1 MWFLTVEKADISLY
15 LFINRTVLISM
26 KTITYESLQA
36 EHAWMIVSDQLQQR
50 NNMLAKSISHME
62 RNPKELPMASRLIIL
77 RYHLKMSLR
86 QLTQEARQ
94 LGTHP
99 QRVSQLASQW
109 QHVHQLFFLLRQI
122 DNELGRAT
130 TENATL
136 RSWLESLEGRVYR
149 SALVHLN

>member
-1 MWFLTVEKADISLY
+1 ME
-15 LFINRTVLISM
+15 N
-26 KTITYESLQA
+26 ITYHSLQA

-62 RNPKELPMASRLIIL
+62 RNPGDLPMASRLIML

-94 LGTHP
+94 QKKTAQQGN
-99 QRVSQLASQW
+99 RLAEQW
-109 QHVHQLFFLLRQI
+109 MHVHQLFFLLRQI

-130 TENATL
+130 MENTLL

>member
-1 MWFLTVEKADISLY
+1 
-15 LFINRTVLISM
+15 M
-26 KTITYESLQA
+26 KTITYNSLQA

-50 NNMLAKSISHME
+50 NNVLAKSISHME
-62 RNPKELPMASRLIIL
+62 RSQTELPMASRLITL

-94 LGTHP
+94 QKQTIP
-99 QRVSQLASQW
+99 QDNQLHIQW
-109 QHVHQLFFLLRQI
+109 MHVHQLFFLLRQI

-130 TENATL
+130 TENTIL

>member
-1 MWFLTVEKADISLY
+1 MQ
-15 LFINRTVLISM
+15 
-26 KTITYESLQA
+26 TITYNSLQA

-62 RNPKELPMASRLIIL
+62 RNPSDLPMASRLIML

-94 LGTHP
+94 QKKTIQEGN
-99 QRVSQLASQW
+99 QLAEQW
-109 QHVHQLFFLLRQI
+109 MHVHQLFFLLRQI

-130 TENATL
+130 TENALL
-136 RSWLESLEGRVYR
+136 RSWLETLEGRVYR

>member
-1 MWFLTVEKADISLY
+1 
-15 LFINRTVLISM
+15 M
-26 KTITYESLQA
+26 KTVTYNSLQA

-62 RNPKELPMASRLIIL
+62 RHPGDLPMASRLIIL

-94 LGTHP
+94 
-99 QRVSQLASQW
+99 QRQKPLSDSRLAEQW
-109 QHVHQLFFLLRQI
+109 LHVHQLFFLLRQI
-122 DNELGRAT
+122 DSELGRAA
-130 TENATL
+130 TENTML
-136 RSWLESLEGRVYR
+136 RSWVESLESRVYR

>member
-1 MWFLTVEKADISLY
+1 
-15 LFINRTVLISM
+15 M
-26 KTITYESLQA
+26 KTVTYESLRA

-50 NNMLAKSISHME
+50 NNVLAKGISHME
-62 RNPKELPMASRLIIL
+62 RDPAELPMASRLMML

-94 LGTHP
+94 QAKTAEDID
-99 QRVSQLASQW
+99 QLRQQW

-122 DNELGRAT
+122 DTELGRAT
-130 TENATL
+130 GENNTL
-136 RSWLESLEGRVYR
+136 RSWMDSLEGRVYR

>member
-1 MWFLTVEKADISLY
+1 MNIV
-15 LFINRTVLISM
+15 
-26 KTITYESLQA
+26 TYESLRA

-62 RNPKELPMASRLIIL
+62 RNPGELPMASRLMIL

-94 LGTHP
+94 HR
-99 QRVSQLASQW
+99 QSSQSDNRLAIQW
-109 QHVHQLFFLLRQI
+109 MHIHQLFFLLRQI
-122 DNELGRAT
+122 DSELGRAT
-130 TENATL
+130 TESYTL
-136 RSWLESLEGRVYR
+136 RSWVESLEGRVYR

>member
-1 MWFLTVEKADISLY
+1 
-15 LFINRTVLISM
+15 M
-26 KTITYESLQA
+26 KTITYNSLQA

-50 NNMLAKSISHME
+50 NNVLAKSISHME
-62 RNPKELPMASRLIIL
+62 RSQSELPMASRLITL

-94 LGTHP
+94 QKQQIQP
-99 QRVSQLASQW
+99 DNQLSIQW
-109 QHVHQLFFLLRQI
+109 MHVHQLFFLLRQI

-130 TENATL
+130 TENTIL

>member
-1 MWFLTVEKADISLY
+1 
-15 LFINRTVLISM
+15 M
-26 KTITYESLQA
+26 KIVTYDSLQA

-62 RNPKELPMASRLIIL
+62 RNQSELPMASRLIIL

-94 LGTHP
+94 HKRNS
-99 QRVSQLASQW
+99 QRKNELAEQW
-109 QHVHQLFFLLRQI
+109 MHVHQLFFLLRQI

-130 TENATL
+130 TENDIL
-136 RSWLESLEGRVYR
+136 RSWLGSLDGRVYR

>member
-1 MWFLTVEKADISLY
+1 MQ
-15 LFINRTVLISM
+15 
-26 KTITYESLQA
+26 TITYNSLQA

-62 RNPKELPMASRLIIL
+62 RNPNDLPMASRLIML

-94 LGTHP
+94 QKKTIHEGN
-99 QRVSQLASQW
+99 QLAEQW
-109 QHVHQLFFLLRQI
+109 MHVHQLFFLLRQI

-130 TENATL
+130 TENTIL